1 MTRWMRVLFC
11 AAVCL
16 MAASTVHA
24 ASQALIDAAK
34 REGRVTWYT
43 TLLVDD
49 ASGPLAAAF
58 EKKYGID
65 VDFTRR
71 DGSIQLR
78 TILEEARSGT
88 MKVDVFDGT
97 TTAAFVMKENLAEA
111 YKADSAVDIPAE
123 YKDPN
128 GYWTAQVLYF
138 QTLGYNADLLPA
150 SEVPKS
156 YRDLL
161 DPKWKGKMAW
171 TAEPQL
177 TGGMGFIVNVL
188 TAMGEREGME
198 FLTALAKQDLV
209 RLRNGING
217 VTQALAAKQYPLGIT
232 VDNHHTVIANA
243 KGGNVKWFYFEPVLG
258 LSNNIGLIKG
268 GPHPNAGKLLIDYIL
283 SPEGQTVLKQGHHIP
298 SSSKVE
304 PEVRD
309 LKGGFRVNY
318 ISPAQ
323 GVAQTERAQAV
334 FRQLFERPCPAIP
347 VPATATQSSSRS
359 RPISPPGSNAIAR
372 SASGRTRS
380 CTACRRSSS
389 SCSKARTI

>member
-1 MTRWMRVLFC
+1 MTRWARGLICIATVLL
-11 AAVCL
+11 AATT
-16 MAASTVHA
+16 AQG

-65 VDFTRR
+65 VDFIRR
-71 DGSIQLR
+71 GGALQLR
-78 TILEEARSGT
+78 TILDEARSGT

-111 YKADSAVDIPAE
+111 YKADSAADIPAE

-138 QTLGYNADLLPA
+138 QTLGYNADLVPA

-161 DPKWKGKMAW
+161 DPKWKGKLAW
-171 TAEPQL
+171 SVDDNL
-177 TGGMGFIVNVL
+177 TGGLGFIVNVL
-188 TAMGEREGME
+188 ATMGEREGMDI
-198 FLTALAKQDLV
+198 LSALSKQELQRV
-209 RLRNGING
+209 RTGING
-217 VTQALAAKQYPLGIT
+217 VTVALAGKQFPLGIT
-232 VDNHHTVIANA
+232 IDNHHTVIANA
-243 KGGNVKWFYFEPVLG
+243 KGANVKWFYFEPVLG
-258 LSNNIGLIKG
+258 LSNNIGLVKG
-268 GPHPNAGKLLIDYIL
+268 APHPNAGKLLIDYIL
-283 SPEGQTVLKQGHHIP
+283 SVEGQTVLKEGHHIP
-298 SSSKVE
+298 ASAKVG
-304 PEVRD
+304 PEMRD

-323 GVAQTERAQAV
+323 GVAQTERALAIY
-334 FRQLFERPCPAIP
+334 RQLF
-347 VPATATQSSSRS
+347 
-359 RPISPPGSNAIAR
+359 NAEP
-372 SASGRTRS
+372 
-380 CTACRRSSS
+380 
-389 SCSKARTI
+389 

>member
-1 MTRWMRVLFC
+1 MRVWARGLSVV
-11 AAVCL
+11 AAFL
-16 MAASTVHA
+16 LAASAAHA
-24 ASQALIDAAK
+24 ASQALIGAAK

-65 VDFTRR
+65 VDFIRR
-71 DGSIQLR
+71 NGEIQLK

-111 YKADSAVDIPAE
+111 YKADSAVDIPVE

-138 QTLGYNADLLPA
+138 QTLGYNADLVPA

-161 DPKWKGKMAW
+161 DPKWKGKLAW
-171 TAEPQL
+171 SVDDNL
-177 TGGMGFIVNVL
+177 TGGLGFIINVL
-188 TAMGEREGME
+188 ETMGEREGRD
-198 FLTALAKQDLV
+198 FLSALSKQDLQRV
-209 RLRNGING
+209 RTGING
-217 VTQALAAKQYPLGIT
+217 VTVALSERQYPLGIT
-232 VDNHHTVIANA
+232 IDNHHTVIANA

-258 LSNNIGLIKG
+258 LSNNIGLVKG
-268 GPHPNAGKLLIDYIL
+268 APHPNAGKLLIDYIL
-283 SPEGQTVLKQGHHIP
+283 SVEGQTVLKRGHHIP
-298 SSSKVE
+298 ASAKVE

-323 GVAQTERAQAV
+323 GVAQTERALAIY
-334 FRQLFERPCPAIP
+334 RQLF
-347 VPATATQSSSRS
+347 
-359 RPISPPGSNAIAR
+359 NAEP
-372 SASGRTRS
+372 
-380 CTACRRSSS
+380 
-389 SCSKARTI
+389 

>member
-1 MTRWMRVLFC
+1 L
-11 AAVCL
+11 AACV
-16 MAASTVHA
+16 MAATGAHA

-58 EKKYGID
+58 EKKYGIA
-65 VDFTRR
+65 VDFIRR

-78 TILEEARSGT
+78 TILEEARSGK

-97 TTAAFVMKENLAEA
+97 TTAAFVMKEGLAEA
-111 YKADSAVDIPAE
+111 YKADSAIDVPAE

-138 QTLGYNADLLPA
+138 QTLGYNPDLVPA
-150 SEVPKS
+150 NEVPKS

-161 DPKWKGKMAW
+161 DPKWKGKLAW
-171 TAEPQL
+171 SAEDQL
-177 TGGMGFIVNVL
+177 TGGLGFISNII
-188 TAMGEREGME
+188 TTMGERDGMN
-198 FLTALAKQDLV
+198 FLAQLAKQEPV

-217 VTQALAAKQYPLGIT
+217 ITVALAAKQFPIGIT
-232 VDNHHTVIANA
+232 VDNHHTVIANE

-283 SPEGQTVLKQGHHIP
+283 SVEGQTVLKEGHHIP

-304 PEVRD
+304 PAVRE

-323 GVAQTERAQAV
+323 GVAQTEMAGAIYR
-334 FRQLFERPCPAIP
+334 RLFE
-347 VPATATQSSSRS
+347 Q
-359 RPISPPGSNAIAR
+359 
-372 SASGRTRS
+372 
-380 CTACRRSSS
+380 
-389 SCSKARTI
+389 K

>member
-1 MTRWMRVLFC
+1 MMRWTKALSCIAVLVMT
-11 AAVCL
+11 ATGA
-16 MAASTVHA
+16 HG

-34 REGRVTWYT
+34 REGKVTWYT

-49 ASGPLAAAF
+49 ASGPIAAAF

-78 TILEEARSGT
+78 TIREEAKSGQ

-97 TTAAFVMKENLAEA
+97 TTAAFVMKDGLAEP
-111 YKADSAVDIPAE
+111 YKADSAIDIPAE

-138 QTLGYNADLLPA
+138 QTLGYNPDLLPA

-171 TAEPQL
+171 AAEEQL
-177 TGGMGFIVNVL
+177 TGGLGFIANIIE
-188 TAMGEREGME
+188 TMGEREGMA
-198 FLTALAKQDLV
+198 FLTALSKQEII

-217 VTQALAAKQYPLGIT
+217 ITVALAAKQFPLGIT

-283 SPEGQTVLKQGHHIP
+283 SPEGQTVLKAGHHIP

-318 ISPAQ
+318 ISPAE
-323 GVAQTERAQAV
+323 GVVQTEKALAIY
-334 FRQLFERPCPAIP
+334 RQLF
-347 VPATATQSSSRS
+347 Q
-359 RPISPPGSNAIAR
+359 
-372 SASGRTRS
+372 
-380 CTACRRSSS
+380 
-389 SCSKARTI
+389 

>member
-1 MTRWMRVLFC
+1 MTRWTRSLSFI
-11 AAVCL
+11 AALL
-16 MAASTVHA
+16 MAATTAHA

-65 VDFTRR
+65 VDFIRR

-97 TTAAFVMKENLAEA
+97 TTAAFVMKENLAEP

-123 YKDPN
+123 YKDTN

-138 QTLGYNADLLPA
+138 QTLGYNADLVPA

-171 TAEPQL
+171 AAEEQL
-177 TGGMGFIVNVL
+177 TGGLGFIANIIE
-188 TAMGEREGME
+188 TMGEREGMD
-198 FLTALAKQDLV
+198 FLTALSKQELV

-217 VTQALAAKQYPLGIT
+217 ITVALAAKQYPLGIT

-258 LSNNIGLIKG
+258 LSNNIGLIKNA
-268 GPHPNAGKLLIDYIL
+268 PHPNAGKLLIDYIL
-283 SPEGQTVLKQGHHIP
+283 SVEGQTVLKQGHHIP

-318 ISPAQ
+318 ISPAE
-323 GVAQTERAQAV
+323 GVAQTEKALAIY
-334 FRQLFERPCPAIP
+334 RQLF
-347 VPATATQSSSRS
+347 Q
-359 RPISPPGSNAIAR
+359 
-372 SASGRTRS
+372 
-380 CTACRRSSS
+380 
-389 SCSKARTI
+389 

>member
-1 MTRWMRVLFC
+1 MTRWTRALLCV
-11 AAVCL
+11 AACFVAG
-16 MAASTVHA
+16 AAHA

-78 TILEEARSGT
+78 TILEEAKSGT

-97 TTAAFVMKENLAEA
+97 TTAAFVMKEGLAEG

-138 QTLGYNADLLPA
+138 QTLGYNADLVPA
-150 SEVPKS
+150 AEVPKS

-188 TAMGEREGME
+188 ATMGERDGMA
-198 FLTALAKQDLV
+198 FLTELAKQDLV

-217 VTQALAAKQYPLGIT
+217 VTQALAAKQFPLGIT
-232 VDNHHTVIANA
+232 VDNHHTVIANE

-258 LSNNIGLIKG
+258 LSNNIGLIKR

-283 SPEGQTVLKQGHHIP
+283 SAEGQTVLKDGHHIP
-298 SSSKVE
+298 ASSKVD
-304 PEVRD
+304 PAVRD

-323 GVAQTERAQAV
+323 GVAMTEKAQTIYRLV
-334 FRQLFERPCPAIP
+334 FER
-347 VPATATQSSSRS
+347 
-359 RPISPPGSNAIAR
+359 N
-372 SASGRTRS
+372 
-380 CTACRRSSS
+380 
-389 SCSKARTI
+389 

>member
-1 MTRWMRVLFC
+1 
-11 AAVCL
+11 
-16 MAASTVHA
+16 MAATTAHA

-58 EKKYGID
+58 EKKYGIG
-65 VDFTRR
+65 VDFIRR

-78 TILEEARSGT
+78 AILEEARSGT

-97 TTAAFVMKENLAEA
+97 TTAAFVMKENLAEP

-138 QTLGYNADLLPA
+138 QTLGYNADLVLA

-171 TAEPQL
+171 AAEEQL
-177 TGGMGFIVNVL
+177 TGGLGFIANVL
-188 TAMGEREGME
+188 ATMGEREGME
-198 FLTALAKQDLV
+198 FLTALSKQELV

-217 VTQALAAKQYPLGIT
+217 ITVALAAKQYPLGVT

-258 LSNNIGLIKG
+258 LSNNIGLIKNA
-268 GPHPNAGKLLIDYIL
+268 PHPNAGKLLIDYIL
-283 SPEGQTVLKQGHHIP
+283 SVEGQTVLKQGHHIP

-323 GVAQTERAQAV
+323 GVAQTEKALAIY
-334 FRQLFERPCPAIP
+334 RQLFE
-347 VPATATQSSSRS
+347 Q
-359 RPISPPGSNAIAR
+359 N
-372 SASGRTRS
+372 SGTR
-380 CTACRRSSS
+380 
-389 SCSKARTI
+389 

>member
-1 MTRWMRVLFC
+1 MMRWTRVLSC
-11 AAVCL
+11 ITACVIATSAAQ
-16 MAASTVHA
+16 A
-24 ASQALIDAAK
+24 ASQALVDAAK
-34 REGRVTWYT
+34 REGKVTWYT

-65 VDFTRR
+65 VDFIRR

-78 TILEEARSGT
+78 TILEEARSGA

-97 TTAAFVMKENLAEA
+97 TTAAFVMKEGLAEA

-138 QTLGYNADLLPA
+138 QTLGYNADLVPA
-150 SEVPKS
+150 NEVPKS

-188 TAMGEREGME
+188 TTMGEREGME
-198 FLTALAKQDLV
+198 FLTALSKQELV

-232 VDNHHTVIANA
+232 VDNHHTVIANE

-258 LSNNIGLIKG
+258 LSNNIGLIRNA
-268 GPHPNAGKLLIDYIL
+268 PHPNAGKLLIDYIL
-283 SPEGQTVLKQGHHIP
+283 SVEGQTVLKAGHHIP

-323 GVAQTERAQAV
+323 GVAQTEKAQAI
-334 FRQLFERPCPAIP
+334 FRQLFE
-347 VPATATQSSSRS
+347 
-359 RPISPPGSNAIAR
+359 
-372 SASGRTRS
+372 
-380 CTACRRSSS
+380 
-389 SCSKARTI
+389 

>member
-1 MTRWMRVLFC
+1 MTRWTRVLSC
-11 AAVCL
+11 IAAFL
-16 MAASTVHA
+16 IAAGTAHA
-24 ASQALIDAAK
+24 ASQGLIDAAK

-65 VDFTRR
+65 VDFVRR
-71 DGSIQLR
+71 DGTIQLR
-78 TILEEARSGT
+78 TIREEAKLGT

-97 TTAAFVMKENLAEA
+97 TTAAFVMKDGLAEA

-138 QTLGYNADLLPA
+138 QTLGYNADLVPA

-171 TAEPQL
+171 TAEEQL
-177 TGGMGFIVNVL
+177 TGGLGFIVNVL
-188 TAMGEREGME
+188 ATMGEREGME
-198 FLTALAKQDLV
+198 FLAALSKQE
-209 RLRNGING
+209 
-217 VTQALAAKQYPLGIT
+217 LGIT

-283 SPEGQTVLKQGHHIP
+283 SPEGQTVLKDGHHIP

-304 PEVRD
+304 PAVRD

-323 GVAQTERAQAV
+323 GVAQTEKAQAI
-334 FRQLFERPCPAIP
+334 FRQLF
-347 VPATATQSSSRS
+347 Q
-359 RPISPPGSNAIAR
+359 
-372 SASGRTRS
+372 
-380 CTACRRSSS
+380 
-389 SCSKARTI
+389 

>member
-1 MTRWMRVLFC
+1 MTRWTRALSFIVVFL
-11 AAVCL
+11 
-16 MAASTVHA
+16 TVTTTAHS
-24 ASQALIDAAK
+24 ASQTLIDAAK
-34 REGRVTWYT
+34 REGKVTWYT

-49 ASGPLAAAF
+49 ASGPIAAAF

-65 VDFTRR
+65 VDFIRR

-78 TILEEARSGT
+78 TIREEAKSGT

-97 TTAAFVMKENLAEA
+97 TTAAFVMKDGLAEP
-111 YKADSAVDIPAE
+111 YKAETAVDVPAA

-138 QTLGYNADLLPA
+138 QTLGYNADLVPA

-171 TAEPQL
+171 SAEEQL
-177 TGGMGFIVNVL
+177 TGGLGFIVNVL
-188 TAMGEREGME
+188 ATMGEREGME
-198 FLTALAKQDLV
+198 FLTALSKQELV

-217 VTQALAAKQYPLGIT
+217 ITVALAAKQFPLGIT

-268 GPHPNAGKLLIDYIL
+268 GPHPNGGKLLIDYIL
-283 SPEGQTVLKQGHHIP
+283 SVEGQTVLKQGHHIP

-323 GVAQTERAQAV
+323 GVAQTEKALAIY
-334 FRQLFERPCPAIP
+334 RQLF
-347 VPATATQSSSRS
+347 Q
-359 RPISPPGSNAIAR
+359 
-372 SASGRTRS
+372 
-380 CTACRRSSS
+380 
-389 SCSKARTI
+389 

>member
-1 MTRWMRVLFC
+1 MTRWTSAL
-11 AAVCL
+11 AGIAVCL
-16 MAASTVHA
+16 LAATAAQA

-58 EKKYGID
+58 ERKYGID
-65 VDFTRR
+65 VDFIRR

-97 TTAAFVMKENLAEA
+97 TTAAFVMKEGLAEP
-111 YKADSAVDIPAE
+111 YKADSAADIPAE

-138 QTLGYNADLLPA
+138 QTLGYNADLVPE

-161 DPKWKGKMAW
+161 DPKWKGKLVW
-171 TAEPQL
+171 SAEQQL
-177 TGGMGFIVNVL
+177 TGGLGFIVNVIE
-188 TAMGEREGME
+188 TMGEREGME
-198 FLTALAKQDLV
+198 FLSALSKQELV

-217 VTQALAAKQYPLGIT
+217 ITVALAAKQYPLGIT

-268 GPHPNAGKLLIDYIL
+268 APHPNAGKLLIDYIL
-283 SPEGQTVLKQGHHIP
+283 SVEGQTVLKEGHHIP
-298 SSSKVE
+298 ASSKVE
-304 PEVRD
+304 PEVRE

-318 ISPAQ
+318 ISPAE
-323 GVAQTERAQAV
+323 GVAQTEKAQAI
-334 FRQLFERPCPAIP
+334 FNRLF
-347 VPATATQSSSRS
+347 Q
-359 RPISPPGSNAIAR
+359 
-372 SASGRTRS
+372 
-380 CTACRRSSS
+380 
-389 SCSKARTI
+389 

>member
-1 MTRWMRVLFC
+1 MTRWTRILAC
-11 AAVCL
+11 IAACL
-16 MAASTVHA
+16 IAASTADA
-24 ASQALIDAAK
+24 ATQGLIDAAK

-78 TILEEARSGT
+78 TILEEVRSGT

-97 TTAAFVMKENLAEA
+97 TTAAFVMKEGLAEA
-111 YKADSAVDIPAE
+111 YKADTAVDIPAE

-138 QTLGYNADLLPA
+138 QTLGYNADLVPA

-188 TAMGEREGME
+188 ATMGEREGTA
-198 FLTALAKQDLV
+198 FLAALAKQDLV
-209 RLRNGING
+209 RLNNGING
-217 VTQALAAKQYPLGIT
+217 VTVALAAKQYPLGIT
-232 VDNHHTVIANA
+232 VDNHHTVIANE

-258 LSNNIGLIKG
+258 LSNNIGLIKS

-283 SPEGQTVLKQGHHIP
+283 SVEGQTVLKQGHHIP

-304 PEVRD
+304 PAVRD

-323 GVAQTERAQAV
+323 GVAQTEKAQAI
-334 FRQLFERPCPAIP
+334 FRQLF
-347 VPATATQSSSRS
+347 Q
-359 RPISPPGSNAIAR
+359 
-372 SASGRTRS
+372 
-380 CTACRRSSS
+380 
-389 SCSKARTI
+389 

>member
-1 MTRWMRVLFC
+1 MTRWARALVC
-11 AAVCL
+11 IAAAL
-16 MAASTVHA
+16 SAATTAHA

-58 EKKYGID
+58 EKKYGVD
-65 VDFTRR
+65 VEFVRR
-71 DGSIQLR
+71 NGALQLE

-111 YKADSAVDIPAE
+111 YKADSAADIPAE

-138 QTLGYNADLLPA
+138 QTLGYNADLVPA

-161 DPKWKGKMAW
+161 DPKWKGKLAW
-171 TAEPQL
+171 SVDDNL
-177 TGGMGFIVNVL
+177 TGGLGFIINML
-188 TAMGEREGME
+188 ATMGERDGMD
-198 FLTALAKQDLV
+198 FLSALSKQDLQRV
-209 RLRNGING
+209 RTGING
-217 VTQALAAKQYPLGIT
+217 VTVALAAKQYPLGIT
-232 VDNHHTVIANA
+232 IDNHHTVIANA
-243 KGGNVKWFYFEPVLG
+243 TGGNVKWFHFEPVLG

-268 GPHPNAGKLLIDYIL
+268 APHPNAGKLLIDYIL
-283 SPEGQTVLKQGHHIP
+283 SVEGQTVLKVGHHIP
-298 SSSKVE
+298 ASSKVE

-323 GVAQTERAQAV
+323 GVAQTERALSIY
-334 FRQLFERPCPAIP
+334 RQLFKGEP
-347 VPATATQSSSRS
+347 
-359 RPISPPGSNAIAR
+359 
-372 SASGRTRS
+372 
-380 CTACRRSSS
+380 
-389 SCSKARTI
+389 